1 MSKKISH
8 PKTKNMQLP
17 LESLSQ
23 KYQLCSK
30 KIRGNKMISYSYKN
44 NWSRPN
50 IKIKHIL
57 TISKISKPKAT
68 RLTSK

>member
-1 MSKKISH
+1 
-8 PKTKNMQLP
+8 
-17 LESLSQ
+17 
-23 KYQLCSK
+23 
-30 KIRGNKMISYSYKN
+30 MISYSYKN